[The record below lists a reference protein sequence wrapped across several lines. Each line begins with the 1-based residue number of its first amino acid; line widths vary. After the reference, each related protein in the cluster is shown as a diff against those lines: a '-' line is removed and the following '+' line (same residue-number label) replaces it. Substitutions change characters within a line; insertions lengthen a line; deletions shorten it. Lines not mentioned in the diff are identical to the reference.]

1 MKAVCLFLLF
11 RKMFWSCCL
20 MYGIGKWTFA
30 GCFTNFA
37 ARPLKLHIP
46 KCFLVGNM
54 FLIILAFICLFPI
67 PSREFQTIPKDG
79 TLTFHDSF
87 PGYCEKVWDLCA
99 RAAQRALL
107 AFGTALQLDDP
118 AAFVPWD
125 VNHHG
130 DWRIYIYGAGK
141 CEGIEISWVEFVN
154 QTIFFQTKVWDK
166 GFFRKTAR
174 EMAYHQH
181 WLEGMQLHFN
191 GTYIHP
197 TDRKSEYIVKL
208 NWQ

>member
-1 MKAVCLFLLF
+1 MGYGGPGNEALNARRAADLKEVFNVRKETLTETWMKAVCLFLLF

-154 QTIFFQTKVWDK
+154 
-166 GFFRKTAR
+166 
-174 EMAYHQH
+174 
-181 WLEGMQLHFN
+181 
-191 GTYIHP
+191 
-197 TDRKSEYIVKL
+197 
-208 NWQ
+208 